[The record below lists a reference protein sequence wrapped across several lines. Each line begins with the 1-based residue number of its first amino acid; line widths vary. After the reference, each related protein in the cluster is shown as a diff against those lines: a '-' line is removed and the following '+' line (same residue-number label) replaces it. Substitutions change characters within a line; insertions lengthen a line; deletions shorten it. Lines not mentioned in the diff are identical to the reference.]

1 MLSVHKLIS
10 ALRDDKFLLKACGGL
25 LECSNDL
32 IRHPMKRFNLR
43 NEILLQLVESAQDG
57 IVVAEK
63 EGDDTILVYVNPAFE
78 QLTGYNSDEILY
90 QDCRF
95 LQGEDTNTSAVKIIR
110 TAINDEAPV
119 RTILKNYRKDGTVF
133 WNELSVTPFFDEVD
147 QITYYI
153 GIQKDVTNQVELS
166 LELEVAQET
175 IARLT
180 AQLAEQS
187 S

>member
-1 MLSVHKLIS
+1 
-10 ALRDDKFLLKACGGL
+10 
-25 LECSNDL
+25 
-32 IRHPMKRFNLR
+32 MKRFNLR

-78 QLTGYNSDEILY
+78 QLTGYSAEEILY

-95 LQGEDTNTSAVKIIR
+95 LQGEDTNVASVKVIR
-110 TAINDEAPV
+110 EAINDQAPV
-119 RTILKNYRKDGTVF
+119 RTILKNYRKDGSIF

-153 GIQKDVTNQVELS
+153 GIQKDVTTQVELS
-166 LELEVAQET
+166 LELEAAHET
-175 IARLT
+175 IERLN
-180 AQLAEQS
+180 AQLAQHS
-187 S
+187 